1 MEETA
6 SVNVT
11 VKINNIT
18 EFSTLVEKFNE
29 KAHELEAI
37 SHELMRF
44 KFQGEI
50 ESRALSDNANEIE

>member
-29 KAHELEAI
+29 KARELEAI

-44 KFQGEI
+44 KF
-50 ESRALSDNANEIE
+50 

>member
-29 KAHELEAI
+29 KARELEAI

-44 KFQGEI
+44 QIQGEI